1 MRVISIVA
9 GCALVLA
16 LAGAPERASA
26 QGLML
31 TGYADFE
38 ARYAKTGPD
47 NSEVFFDNYHFNLI
61 ALGKIYKNLF
71 ASGEVEY
78 EHGGEEIMLE
88 YAFLSYTGLR
98 NVRITAG
105 KFIVPFGRFN
115 KDIHPTWINK
125 VPDRP
130 LGMDN
135 VFPQTYS
142 DVGLWVSGAA
152 ALSPGTR
159 VVYDAFVVNG
169 LMGEDGGDIRDLRD
183 NDRDDLSAGGRDNNK
198 AFGGRLGVEVG
209 PAGFDLGA
217 SAYTGNY
224 LDDPATNL
232 TLTLFGADAAWSHR
246 GLEIRGEAIFASQD
260 ATGGSL
266 KKKGGYAQAAYLIQ
280 GRFEPVVRLSLKDMP
295 GEDDDRRR
303 FSFGCSYYLA
313 PSSSVRLAYH
323 VNMES
328 EGFVTNNNAAV
339 AQFNIG
345 F

>member
-1 MRVISIVA
+1 MRVISIGA
-9 GCALVLA
+9 GCALAVA
-16 LAGAPERASA
+16 LAVTPDAASA

-31 TGYADFE
+31 TGYADVE
-38 ARYAKTGPD
+38 ARWEKTGPD

-78 EHGGEEIMLE
+78 EHAGDEIMLE

-98 NVRITAG
+98 NVRISAG
-105 KFIVPFGRFN
+105 KFIIPFGRFN
-115 KDIHPTWINK
+115 KDLHPTWINK
-125 VPDRP
+125 MPDRP

-152 ALSPGTR
+152 GLSGGTR

-169 LMGEDGGDIRDLRD
+169 LLGEDGGDIRGLRD
-183 NDRDDLSAGGRDNNK
+183 NDRESLSGGGRDNNK

-217 SAYTGNY
+217 SIYTGNY
-224 LDDPATNL
+224 LDDPVTNL
-232 TLTLFGADAAWSHR
+232 TLTLFGADAAWSYR
-246 GLEIRGEAIFASQD
+246 GLEIRGEAVFASQD
-260 ATGGSL
+260 ATGGDL
-266 KKKGGYAQAAYLIQ
+266 DKKGGYAQASYLIQ
-280 GRFEPVVRLSLKDMP
+280 GRFEPVVRFSLKDMP
-295 GEDDDRRR
+295 GEDADRRR
-303 FSFGCSYYLA
+303 FSFGGSYYVS

-323 VNMES
+323 VNMEKD
-328 EGFVTNNNAAV
+328 GFVTNNNAAV
-339 AQFNIG
+339 AQFNVG

>member
-9 GCALVLA
+9 GGLLAVA
-16 LAGAPERASA
+16 LAGTPEAASA

-31 TGYADFE
+31 TGYADVE
-38 ARYAKTGPD
+38 ARYAKTGPN

-78 EHGGEEIMLE
+78 EHAGDEIMLE
-88 YAFLSYTGLR
+88 YGFLSYTGLR
-98 NVRITAG
+98 NVRISAG

-125 VPDRP
+125 MPDRP

-142 DVGLWVSGAA
+142 DVGVWVSGAV
-152 ALSPGTR
+152 SVSGGTR
-159 VVYDAFVVNG
+159 IVYDAFVVNG
-169 LMGEDGGDIRDLRD
+169 LLGEDGGNIRDLRD
-183 NDRDDLSAGGRDNNK
+183 NDQESLTGGGRDNNK

-209 PAGFDLGA
+209 PQGFDLGA
-217 SAYTGNY
+217 SIYTGNY
-224 LDDPATNL
+224 LDDPTQNL

-246 GLEIRGEAIFASQD
+246 GFEIRAEAVFADQG
-260 ATGGSL
+260 ATGGDLS
-266 KKKGGYAQAAYLIQ
+266 KKGGYAQAAYLIQ
-280 GRFEPVVRLSLKDMP
+280 GRFEPVVRFSLKDMP
-295 GEDDDRRR
+295 GENDDRRR
-303 FSFGCSYYLA
+303 FSFGANYYVS

-323 VNMES
+323 VNMEDQ
-328 EGFVTNNNAAV
+328 GFVANNNAAV